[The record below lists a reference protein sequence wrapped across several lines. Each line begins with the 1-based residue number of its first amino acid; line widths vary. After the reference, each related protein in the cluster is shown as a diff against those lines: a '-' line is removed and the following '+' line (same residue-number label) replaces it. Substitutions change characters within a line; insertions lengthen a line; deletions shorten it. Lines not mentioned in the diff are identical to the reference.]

1 MIGPA
6 HSQAQFKSSSS
17 LQCLSCFNLSGK
29 PPPLFYQP
37 ECQPATT
44 KRKQKHAR
52 RGKMQKTS
60 KTLHGHH
67 RGHHH
72 GHHSKWWPLVIIWSL
87 FQNDVHGH
95 HLMTMT
101 VMAFG
106 MVIIFKMTTM
116 VVIFLITLCK
126 EDNHAQKPDDDH
138 GRHFQNDDHGCHTR
152 TIMEESKT
160 KMKWWPQRMMTMDDD
175 HGQKICQPDQFAFK
189 KQKMETKT
197 YHQEIRANIRPLYSF
212 PHFAVHRKRRLCT
225 CLPEYLKRHWQA
237 SLLPY
242 TDLEIRS

>member
-6 HSQAQFKSSSS
+6 DIQAQFKSSSS

-29 PPPLFYQP
+29 PPPLSYQP

-52 RGKMQKTS
+52 RGKKQKTT

-106 MVIIFKMTTM
+106 MVIIFQMTTMHKNRMMTM
-116 VVIFLITLCK
+116 VVIFRMTTMAAIPERSWK
-126 EDNHAQKPDDDH
+126 ERRRPW
-138 GRHFQNDDHGCHTR
+138 NDDHK
-152 TIMEESKT
+152 E
-160 KMKWWPQRMMTMDDD
+160 WWPWMMTM
-175 HGQKICQPDQFAFK
+175 AK
-189 KQKMETKT
+189 K
-197 YHQEIRANIRPLYSF
+197 YANLINLR
-212 PHFAVHRKRRLCT
+212 
-225 CLPEYLKRHWQA
+225 
-237 SLLPY
+237 
-242 TDLEIRS
+242 